1 MASGRKTGV
10 GHYTAQLIRGL
21 NAHRQEVDVDVFPG
35 PWVQKV
41 RRTWTRLRSTVAR
54 RTNSR
59 QAAPS
64 DRNSSRLRHKL
75 LGTLRSLGQ
84 SGMAFHFRS
93 KCQAGHY
100 DLYHETNYIPLPC
113 DLPTVTTIYDLSVLL
128 HPEWHPADRVRFY
141 EQNFGRSLAQCQH
154 VLAISETCRREV
166 IQELDFPADRV
177 TRTYLGIRSVFRQLA
192 ESVYRPILQQLGLP
206 KRYLFYIGTIE
217 PRKNIL
223 HLLQAYC
230 ALPAGV
236 RDSCPL
242 ILAGGWGWNSEA
254 VADFYYREARHRG
267 VRLIGYIRERH
278 LAALYNGAQAL
289 VYPSYY
295 EGFGLPPL
303 EMMACGGAVLGSTAE
318 ALRETVGRQAHLI
331 DPDDVAGW
339 RDAMARVMT
348 DPDWRLKLCQDAPEV
363 AKPYT
368 WQRCAAETLQA
379 YQNMLQATPSSPS
392 HSWRAAG

>member
-1 MASGRKTGV
+1 MA
-10 GHYTAQLIRGL
+10 H
-21 NAHRQEVDVDVFPG
+21 
-35 PWVQKV
+35 
-41 RRTWTRLRSTVAR
+41 
-54 RTNSR
+54 
-59 QAAPS
+59 
-64 DRNSSRLRHKL
+64 
-75 LGTLRSLGQ
+75 
-84 SGMAFHFRS
+84 HFRS
-93 KCQAGHY
+93 QCKARHY

-141 EQNFGRSLAQCQH
+141 EQNFRRSLAQCQH
-154 VLAISETCRREV
+154 VLAISEMCRREV
-166 IQELDFPADRV
+166 MQELNIPAHRV
-177 TRTYLGIRSVFRQLA
+177 TRTYLGIRSVFRPLA

-206 KRYLFYIGTIE
+206 DQYLFYIGTIE

-267 VRLIGYIRERH
+267 VRLMGYIRERH
-278 LAALYNGAQAL
+278 LAALYNGARAL

-318 ALRETVGRQAHLI
+318 ALKETLGGQHCLI
-331 DPDDVAGW
+331 DPDDVDGW
-339 RDAMARVMT
+339 RDAMAKVVQ
-348 DPDWRLKLCQDAPEV
+348 DSDWRQLLLKDAQGV
-363 AKPYT
+363 AKPFT
-368 WQRCAAETLQA
+368 WQRCAAETLQV
-379 YQNMLQATPSSPS
+379 YRNVLDFESPS
-392 HSWRAAG
+392 HSWRSAG